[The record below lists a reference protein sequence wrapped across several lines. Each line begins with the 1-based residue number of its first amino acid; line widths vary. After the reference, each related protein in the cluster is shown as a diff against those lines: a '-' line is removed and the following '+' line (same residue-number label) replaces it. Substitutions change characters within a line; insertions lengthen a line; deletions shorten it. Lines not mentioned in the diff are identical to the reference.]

1 MALADLVLEG
11 LTLVLAVALGLVLIS
26 GLAYLT
32 ITVST
37 ANNARLVYA
46 GTYIY
51 LPGTTYINGTLYVPM
66 YNIGYQQVWVRY
78 IYVMDSHG
86 SLHRYASN
94 LVLGVNQYYV
104 YAVNL
109 DYEPT
114 SVTVLVAPI
123 NYPKLIKEFSA
134 NVSLVSPITL
144 VSQAQSAGTGLV
156 KVEVNDP
163 YGANWKVSW
172 SYADQSYSVSQDQS
186 YSWFINPPYVPIQVS
201 FSALITQNP
210 SVNGINYTC
219 QIVPSQVNGNYGAGS
234 TVTFNVECNTLYY
247 VIVELYAPCN
257 NWYWITATTDYGSW
271 SVGGKGSPKTY
282 TVYYTPNNGGLG
294 WLKFQAGA
302 DALAFLGGS
311 LSVYNLSAPGDPL
324 INYTTS
330 WYNVGGPAGTDY
342 FQPLI
347 EWTLPGMVYKAV
359 YSSTGCASSAPPPQ
373 PSNSITV
380 TVSDPYGAGWSVS
393 WSGGASG
400 SKSGSSTTQWTITAS
415 STVNFQA
422 SITSVPSNYSS
433 CSINPTSTSASPG
446 GSVTFTVS
454 CATNQPSP
462 PKTVYGCFFTL
473 SVGSSPS
480 GASSGV
486 SSSPSSGTYFVQS
499 GSSLSGSI
507 SAQSSVSSSSS
518 GSGQSWYQFDDW
530 SLSFSGSGTFY
541 WNGVQVSSGTSWN
554 YGRTFG
560 SFIYDCPSGLTQN
573 VTASFTATA
582 NYVYDYITLS
592 GPASVSLNPGSST
605 TTATYTLSWSI
616 WPYNA
621 YQVAWSLPQTGNS
634 YEVEAQLSTSGGS
647 YTIYWTTNLQ
657 CSAGTLLSAS
667 ESISPS
673 SASVSG
679 SSGSTTATVTITYTC
694 SSIRGP

>member
-1 MALADLVLEG
+1 MNGPARHGVQGRVLEHRLRILSATAATVQLNNG
-11 LTLVLAVALGLVLIS
+11 DRQRPIRRRVERVLERRRQWQQERLQHYAVDD
-26 GLAYLT
+26 
-32 ITVST
+32 
-37 ANNARLVYA
+37 NRLKYCK
-46 GTYIY
+46 
-51 LPGTTYINGTLYVPM
+51 LPGLDNKRAQQLQQLQYKPNL
-66 YNIGYQQVWVRY
+66 NI
-78 IYVMDSHG
+78 
-86 SLHRYASN
+86 
-94 LVLGVNQYYV
+94 
-104 YAVNL
+104 
-109 DYEPT
+109 
-114 SVTVLVAPI
+114 
-123 NYPKLIKEFSA
+123 
-134 NVSLVSPITL
+134 
-144 VSQAQSAGTGLV
+144 
-156 KVEVNDP
+156 
-163 YGANWKVSW
+163 
-172 SYADQSYSVSQDQS
+172 
-186 YSWFINPPYVPIQVS
+186 
-201 FSALITQNP
+201 
-210 SVNGINYTC
+210 
-219 QIVPSQVNGNYGAGS
+219 
-234 TVTFNVECNTLYY
+234 
-247 VIVELYAPCN
+247 
-257 NWYWITATTDYGSW
+257 
-271 SVGGKGSPKTY
+271 
-282 TVYYTPNNGGLG
+282 
-294 WLKFQAGA
+294 
-302 DALAFLGGS
+302 
-311 LSVYNLSAPGDPL
+311 
-324 INYTTS
+324 
-330 WYNVGGPAGTDY
+330 
-342 FQPLI
+342 
-347 EWTLPGMVYKAV
+347 
-359 YSSTGCASSAPPPQ
+359 
-373 PSNSITV
+373 
-380 TVSDPYGAGWSVS
+380 
-393 WSGGASG
+393 
-400 SKSGSSTTQWTITAS
+400 SKPRS
-415 STVNFQA
+415 
-422 SITSVPSNYSS
+422 
-433 CSINPTSTSASPG
+433 
-446 GSVTFTVS
+446 SVTFTVS